1 MLTIEQALAVQ
12 RDAAVHKAH
21 GLRAPAR
28 FVVSG
33 MLAGAY
39 LGIGVILM
47 VSTAGPLTA
56 AGSGA
61 GKLVGGLVF
70 AAALTLVV
78 FAGGELVTSSMMTL
92 TQGVAMR
99 AVRPARAAAALGVTF
114 VANLG
119 GAALF
124 AAAVAGAGLL
134 HSSSGAER
142 MLTDMLTAKS
152 AELPHE
158 LFLRGILCNVL
169 VCLAIWMCARL
180 TSDGPKIAVIAF
192 AILAFVASGYEHVV
206 ANMTTYA
213 LGLMTGVDAAT
224 WAGFGGNML
233 WVGAG
238 NLIGGAVVVGL
249 GYWFVGGSPRGADA
263 SVVEDEGASV
273 MAESGSRSPH

>member
-1 MLTIEQALAVQ
+1 MLTVAQALEVQ
-12 RDAAVHKAH
+12 REAARHKVH
-21 GLRAPAR
+21 GLRSPAR

-56 AGSGA
+56 AGSGS

-78 FAGGELVTSSMMTL
+78 FAGGELATSSMMTL

-99 AVRPARAAAALGVTF
+99 AIRPAGAAAALGVTF
-114 VANLG
+114 LANLG

-124 AAAVAGAGLL
+124 AAAIAGAGLL
-134 HSSSGAER
+134 HSSPGAES

-206 ANMTTYA
+206 ANMTTYS

-224 WAGFGGNML
+224 WTGFGGNML

-238 NLIGGAVVVGL
+238 NLVGGALVVGL
-249 GYWFVGGSPRGADA
+249 GYWFVGGSPRAAHVAATGA
-263 SVVEDEGASV
+263 EGAAV
-273 MAESGSRSPH
+273 IAERG

>member
-1 MLTIEQALAVQ
+1 MLTVAQALEVQ
-12 RDAAVHKAH
+12 REAARHKAD
-21 GLRAPAR
+21 GLRSPAR
-28 FVVSG
+28 FAVSG

-61 GKLVGGLVF
+61 GKLVSGLVF
-70 AAALTLVV
+70 SAALTLVV

-92 TQGVAMR
+92 TQGVLMR
-99 AVRPARAAAALGVTF
+99 SVTAGRAALALLVTF
-114 VANLG
+114 AANLA
-119 GAALF
+119 GAVVFSAV
-124 AAAVAGAGLL
+124 VAGAGLL
-134 HSSSGAER
+134 HANPAAA
-142 MLTDMLTAKS
+142 MLGDMLGAK
-152 AELPHE
+152 AGELPHE

-213 LGLMTGVDAAT
+213 LGLMTGIDHAT
-224 WAGFGGNML
+224 WSGFGTNML
-233 WVGAG
+233 WVGLG
-238 NLIGGAVVVGL
+238 NLVGGAVVVGL
-249 GYWFVGGSPRGADA
+249 GYWFVGGSPRRRTPSA
-263 SVVEDEGASV
+263 ERLDEQPVISAG
-273 MAESGSRSPH
+273 GSPSAH

>member
-1 MLTIEQALAVQ
+1 MLTITQALNVQ
-12 RDAAVHKAH
+12 ADAARHKAQ
-21 GLRAPAR
+21 GLLTPAR

-39 LGIGVILM
+39 LGVGVILM
-47 VSTAGPLTA
+47 VSTAGPLIA

-78 FAGGELVTSSMMTL
+78 FAGGELATSSMMTL

-99 AVRPARAAAALGVTF
+99 VVRPGRAAAALAVTF
-114 VANLG
+114 VANLV

-124 AAAVAGAGLL
+124 SAVVAGAGLL
-134 HSSSGAER
+134 HSNPGAEA

-224 WAGFGGNML
+224 WADFGGNML
-233 WVGAG
+233 WVGTG
-238 NLIGGAVVVGL
+238 NLVGGAVVVGL
-249 GYWFVGGSPRGADA
+249 GYWFVAGSPRG
-263 SVVEDEGASV
+263 SQGASV
-273 MAESGSRSPH
+273 EEEGVAVIVEGEPRSPQ